1 MIKSSTVSSLPTESD
16 EIHGCSL
23 KCDLLKLFGANTHIN
38 FKVLSW
44 LRRAAAVPVA
54 LLRDVLTRKMKRRK
68 QIRRRKEGRCMHPDF

>member
-44 LRRAAAVPVA
+44 LRRAAAVPA
-54 LLRDVLTRKMKRRK
+54 CGFAPRCFDEKNEKTKTNSSAKRGVH
-68 QIRRRKEGRCMHPDF
+68 ES